1 MPQYFVPTVITQYAE
16 YPDQNISWT
25 NNIRDKTVIDQ
36 LDYNLANPDTGAGD
50 KNIITTI
57 KPLQHIP
64 NSSRGAILD
73 KTYYLKCLFDM
84 TSLPEEIT
92 GFTVEIHAQRNGRVV
107 DDTVAFILND
117 QVISENKT
125 NLSTREYG
133 HIRNNNIQI
142 YGGEFDKWGMEITQ
156 DMALDPS
163 FGLLLRFGSNPM
175 YPHRDGMQIY
185 KILLTV
191 HPYTYFIFEANDNIT
206 FELENDS
213 TTIFVPE

>member
-1 MPQYFVPTVITQYAE
+1 MPQYLVPTVITQYAE

-25 NNIRDKTVIDQ
+25 NNIRDLTVIDQ
-36 LDYNLANPDTGAGD
+36 SDYNLANPNTGAGD
-50 KNIITTI
+50 RNVLTTT

-64 NSSRGAILD
+64 NFGRGSVLD
-73 KTYYLKCLFDM
+73 KTYYLKCLFDI
-84 TSLPEEIT
+84 TTLPEEIT

-107 DDTVAFILND
+107 DDTVAFVLND

-125 NLSTREYG
+125 NLSAREEG
-133 HIRNNNIQI
+133 HIRNNNMQV

-156 DMALDPS
+156 DMLLDMS

-175 YPHRDGMQIY
+175 YPHRDGIQIY

-191 HPYTYFIFEANDNIT
+191 HPHTYFIVEVNDNVT
-206 FELENDS
+206 FELEDDNTS
-213 TTIFVPE
+213 IFVPE